1 MLFVVYNS
9 TGQSDIFLAAC
20 RLTDFLLGHRKVG
33 STRCY
38 AQPFCITNPLYTYSG
53 IPTTLPGSGF
63 ISLQTFLHIATRVFF
78 QKCQSHHLGTRVQ
91 RTPNLPSLLNL
102 NYFILYRRPFINHYS
117 SSPSL
122 GAFPRCAHPL
132 HFTSQLC

>member
-78 QKCQSHHLGTRVQ
+78 QKCKPNKCQRHDHEKDNWEKKREKTRQRLGK
-91 RTPNLPSLLNL
+91 N
-102 NYFILYRRPFINHYS
+102 ILQKTLDKDYYPK
-117 SSPSL
+117 
-122 GAFPRCAHPL
+122 
-132 HFTSQLC
+132 